1 MKSKFHEDY
10 NSILESYGQI
20 KEIKHKR
27 FPRGLNG
34 KLSEQFIKSL
44 RLEFKRLT
52 GPIIEED
59 EDGNETTSRPDSRRV
74 MEQLQKALPFLV
86 R

>member
-1 MKSKFHEDY
+1 MKLKFSEQCDQLFE
-10 NSILESYGQI
+10 NYGQI
-20 KEIKHKR
+20 KEVRHKR

-52 GPIIEED
+52 SPIIEED
-59 EDGNETTSRPDSRRV
+59 EEGNEVKSKPDVKKV
-74 MEQLQKALPFLV
+74 MVQLQKALPFLV